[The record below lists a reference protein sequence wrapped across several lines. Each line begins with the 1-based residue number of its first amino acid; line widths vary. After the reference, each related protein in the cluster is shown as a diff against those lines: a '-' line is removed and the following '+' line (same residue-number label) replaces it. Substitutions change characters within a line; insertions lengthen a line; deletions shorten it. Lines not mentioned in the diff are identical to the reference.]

1 MNFRHENLFQ
11 KNNIKEPLKNNSMK
25 KSIILIFLFIFN
37 FSFSQKGKIQLK
49 NDNFKSGK
57 ENNYLYESP
66 SGVTIPDNSLVAVV
80 YLEKTKKN
88 AIKNNYVPLLKKG
101 TNFEFALQV
110 PDSTSFLFLAI
121 VDSKNKIVDNNTE
134 KGYVVYLNAKTKQDL
149 EKAKLL
155 QLNLTWAADNFL
167 KTKITSEEILAQ
179 YEELFKQ
186 NPSLTETKYYLS
198 YLNMKLAKN
207 KEETTPKLIQLA
219 QKLEKKNT
227 EKDLISAYSIYSN
240 LGNKEKGTELKKQI
254 IATFPKG
261 EMAKNDFIMSF
272 YSIKDKSEV
281 SILAYKQKF
290 AETFND
296 QSSENDDFF
305 YSQILSICLKNRDSN
320 GMEKYEKLISDKS
333 NIARQYNDVAW
344 DLVGE
349 DTYGPAKEI
358 DFAEKISKKS
368 LDFVKETM
376 NISKENQF
384 RLQDS
389 YYNYIDT
396 YATILFKQKKY
407 DLAFQY
413 LDEMS
418 KEVEFNAGSKA
429 KYAAFAE
436 NVKGLHFTKD
446 YIEKELKA
454 GTESI
459 VMLNQ
464 LQNIYKGLNLP
475 ETEFEKIKA
484 TSIKETAQKAKE
496 ELIKQFGTDKA
507 IDFALTNLEGKNVKL
522 SDYLGKVVVLDF
534 WATWCG
540 PCRASFPAMQEMVT
554 KYKNDN
560 VVFLFMDVWENG
572 EPKET
577 LSNVSKFITD
587 NKYTFNVLFDYTKE
601 IATKYKI
608 EGIPSKVVID
618 KKGNFVNPNFH
629 ISTDNLDAL
638 IAENLKK

>member
-1 MNFRHENLFQ
+1 
-11 KNNIKEPLKNNSMK
+11 MK

-37 FSFSQKGKIQLK
+37 ISFSQKGKIQLK

-66 SGVTIPDNSLVAVV
+66 SGVTIPDNSLVAAV
-80 YLEKTKKN
+80 YLESTKGT
-88 AIKNNYVPLLKKG
+88 IKNKYVPLLEKG

-134 KGYVVYLNAKTKQDL
+134 KGYVVYLNAKTKQNL
-149 EKAKLL
+149 EKAKLS
-155 QLNLTWAADNFL
+155 QLNMTWAADHFL

-186 NPSLTETKYYLS
+186 NPGLTETKYYLN
-198 YLNMKLAKN
+198 YLFAKYKIN

-227 EKDLISAYSIYSN
+227 EKDLTSAYSIYSN
-240 LGNKEKGTELKKQI
+240 LRNREKATELKKQI

-261 EMAKNDFIMSF
+261 EMAKNDYIMSF
-272 YSIKDKSEV
+272 YSSKDKTEE
-281 SILAYKQKF
+281 SILVTKLKYT
-290 AETFND
+290 ETFND
-296 QSSENDDFF
+296 QSSERDDFF
-305 YSQILSICLKNRDSN
+305 YSQILSIYLKNRDIN

-349 DTYGPAKEI
+349 EIYGPAKEI

-368 LDFVKETM
+368 IDFAKETM
-376 NISKENQF
+376 NNAKDNGNQF
-384 RLQDS
+384 QLQAS
-389 YYNYIDT
+389 YNTYADT
-396 YATILFKQKKY
+396 YALIMFKQKKY

-413 LDEMS
+413 QDEIA
-418 KEVEFNAGSKA
+418 KQDGLGTASKA
-429 KYAAFAE
+429 QYAAYAE
-436 NVKGLHFTKD
+436 KVKGLQFTKD
-446 YIEKELKA
+446 YIEKELRS

-459 VMLNQ
+459 VLLNQ
-464 LQNIYKGLNLP
+464 LENIYKGLNLP
-475 ETEFEKIKA
+475 EREFEKIKESYTKA
-484 TSIKETAQKAKE
+484 TTQKAKD
-496 ELIKQFGTDKA
+496 ELIKQFGTNKA

-522 SDYLGKVVVLDF
+522 SDYIGKVVVLDF

-560 VVFLFMDVWENG
+560 VVFLFMDVWEKG

-577 LSNVSKFITD
+577 QSNVIKFITD
-587 NKYTFNVLFDYTKE
+587 NKYTFNVLFDYKSE
-601 IATKYKI
+601 IALKYKI
-608 EGIPSKVVID
+608 ESIPSKVVID
-618 KKGNFVNPNFH
+618 KSGNFVSPNFH
-629 ISTDNLDAL
+629 ISPENLDAL